1 MNNIVLIGMPA
12 CGKSTFGV
20 VLAKTLGMSFVDT
33 DLLIQ
38 EEEETLLQT
47 IINERGMEEFLQIE
61 ERVLSHVAAEH
72 TVIAT
77 GGSAVYSDKAM
88 EHLRSIGSIVYIRL
102 PLEEIEARLD
112 NIQTRGI
119 AMSNGETIAD
129 LYHKRTPL
137 YEKYADVTLDTGGL
151 TLEESVTAY
160 IDQFS
165 GSNSNQ

>member
-61 ERVLSHVAAEH
+61 ERVLSHVSAEH

-88 EHLRSIGSIVYIRL
+88 NHLGSIGRIVYIRL

-129 LYHKRTPL
+129 LYHRRTPL
-137 YEKYADVTLDTGGL
+137 YEKYADVVLETGGL

-160 IDQFS
+160 IDSFTD
-165 GSNSNQ
+165 SNQVR